1 MDAQI
6 DPIVSQVDAFG
17 VQASALFGTG
27 RAVGWQAQVAAGGD
41 HPVPG
46 QARIGRQL
54 AEGAADPARRATEA
68 GEGGQLAIAD

>member
-17 VQASALFGTG
+17 VQASALLGTG

-41 HPVPG
+41 HSVPG